1 MVQFELNSAMNS
13 EFFLIFSENL
23 FMIRMIQKSFP
34 VFVILICAFT
44 ILFSCT
50 TTQIQST
57 EIEETEIEKTVIEET
72 EVIPNY
78 LSRKLRDTGRLT
90 APQLAYYFCQ
100 MNPEADIIHII
111 NFAFYYIQEA
121 GEEGINSD
129 VAFAQMCLET
139 GYLRFGNLVQP
150 EFHNYCGLGAMDAE
164 HPGEVFETE
173 RLGVRAHIQHL
184 HAYATHEDEL
194 LNNELIDP
202 RYSWVHKTKYTED
215 IEGLTGTWATDP
227 RYAEKIE
234 GILQNMEQLFNL

>member
-1 MVQFELNSAMNS
+1 
-13 EFFLIFSENL
+13 
-23 FMIRMIQKSFP
+23 MIQKSFP

-227 RYAEKIE
+227 RYAQKIE